1 MNSTSKRS
9 KRFHKTLNP
18 QLNPNIGNT
27 RFKYTR
33 VLAVVGE
40 SKRGDAPQ
48 GHALPHFKLWLLLS
62 ALPHTGP
69 LPQAGEG
76 NNYPAARRTIA
87 NILERLT

>member
-40 SKRGDAPQ
+40 SRISNFNCCSQPCRTQVLCRKQARAR
-48 GHALPHFKLWLLLS
+48 AILPLDEQL
-62 ALPHTGP
+62 
-69 LPQAGEG
+69 
-76 NNYPAARRTIA
+76 RTS
-87 NILERLT
+87 